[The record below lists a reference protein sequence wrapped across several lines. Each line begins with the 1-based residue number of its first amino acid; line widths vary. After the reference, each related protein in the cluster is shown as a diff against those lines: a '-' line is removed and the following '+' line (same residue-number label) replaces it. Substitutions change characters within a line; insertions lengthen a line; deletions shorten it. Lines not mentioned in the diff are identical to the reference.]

1 PPETS
6 LHARRQTKERKSS
19 CMNCNRSFDAASRR
33 LPEHHMLSNDGT
45 DDDFSDQAVA
55 ANLAKR

>member
-1 PPETS
+1 
-6 LHARRQTKERKSS
+6 
-19 CMNCNRSFDAASRR
+19 MNCNRSFDAASRR